1 MDVFTS
7 NTEETK
13 MTPAITMGQNITS
26 STSATPLL
34 DPSKSDPL
42 VTVTITIT
50 FISILLTCT
59 VILLIVFIFH
69 KKRSKKTRTLPLHV
83 NSSHISSETN
93 TYEEVN
99 RNFSQTAVEV
109 SADRNTQLVS
119 VPPMIVDEQRR
130 QDGGSNSN
138 IIKDSDYA
146 VVSDALVGNIQTN
159 ITSGTVNEE
168 IESEYA
174 LLEEDT
180 YNSTNVTRMSTHL
193 VDTLNSIGAESVQ
206 IQGECPIY
214 SVVNKNL
221 YSVVDKKR
229 RVSTSSESSNGSAQD

>member
-1 MDVFTS
+1 MISVQVKTV
-7 NTEETK
+7 
-13 MTPAITMGQNITS
+13 
-26 STSATPLL
+26 STSLTTLGPV
-34 DPSKSDPL
+34 KSTFDPL
-42 VTVTITIT
+42 VAVIVAITLIA
-50 FISILLTCT
+50 IVLTCA
-59 VILLIVFIFH
+59 VILLIVFIFY
-69 KKRSKKTRTLPLHV
+69 KKRSKKTRTVPLHV
-83 NSSHISSETN
+83 NSSRVNSETN
-93 TYEEVN
+93 IYEEVN

-109 SADRNTQLVS
+109 SADRSTQMVS
-119 VPPMIVDEQRR
+119 IPPMIVDEQRR

-180 YNSTNVTRMSTHL
+180 YNSTNVTSMSTL
-193 VDTLNSIGAESVQ
+193 RVDTPNSNGAEESVQ

-229 RVSTSSESSNGSAQD
+229 RVSTSSESSNGSVQD